1 MHIFSN
7 LNIKVTK
14 NLSIMTPL
22 FLGKWTFFPGIR
34 SHDAFLCQL
43 NDHFSAMRIRFFP
56 VIMYFTPAETHAMD
70 NLVPERRFEK
80 ASDPDDR
87 YWTLIGEQ
95 MEKGGCMD

>member
-22 FLGKWTFFPGIR
+22 FLGKWTLFPGIR
-34 SHDAFLCQL
+34 SCDTFLYQL
-43 NDHFSAMRIRFFP
+43 NDHFSAMSVRFFP
-56 VIMYFTPAETHAMD
+56 VIMYFTRAETHAMD
-70 NLVPERRFEK
+70 NLVPKRRFKK

-87 YWTLIGEQ
+87 RWTFIGGQ
-95 MEKGGCMD
+95 MEKGGCVD

>member
-1 MHIFSN
+1 MHIFGN

-22 FLGKWTFFPGIR
+22 FLGKWTLFLGIR
-34 SHDAFLCQL
+34 SHDAFLYQL

-70 NLVPERRFEK
+70 NLVPKRRFEK

-87 YWTLIGEQ
+87 RWALIGGQ
-95 MEKGGCMD
+95 MKKGGCMD

>member
-34 SHDAFLCQL
+34 SRDTFLYQL
-43 NDHFSAMRIRFFP
+43 NDHFSAMCIRFFP

-87 YWTLIGEQ
+87 CWTLIGGQ